1 MTDAATQCQ
10 NPKKGDLMQF
20 DFTLFPKLKGE
31 LKDKHL
37 NDLHELR
44 SESTK
49 IIYSYP
55 MECLIKKV
63 YIINGSNDMQVHSV
77 TRCIL

>member
-1 MTDAATQCQ
+1 MDDDRCGCPVSKPKTSDAT
-10 NPKKGDLMQF
+10 PF

-31 LKDKHL
+31 LKGKHF
-37 NDLHELR
+37 NKLHELR
-44 SESTK
+44 LESTK

-63 YIINGSNDMQVHSV
+63 YIVSGSSDIASA
-77 TRCIL
+77 